1 MKSFSGTVPKG
12 AGCSKHL
19 SLLPILRFLEL
30 KVTWTPIFFQ
40 GQDEG
45 LVGLPFVNPLIF
57 DLIYIEDDRLPP
69 FKHELHLNAV
79 ELFVKLWCTKFQS
92 RAMCDIPQDETA

>member
-1 MKSFSGTVPKG
+1 M
-12 AGCSKHL
+12 
-19 SLLPILRFLEL
+19 
-30 KVTWTPIFFQ
+30 TWTPIFFQ

-79 ELFVKLWCTKFQS
+79 ELFVKLWCTKSQS
-92 RAMCDIPQDETA
+92 LPERCVTFRKMKQLEKE